1 MLTSAPFLILQAESL
16 PSGVFRRSDG
26 LLRTEIHPMSLD
38 KATVAKIAHL
48 ARIKVPEAE
57 QEALAGELSNILS
70 FVEQL
75 GQVDTE
81 GVQPMT
87 SVESHKLR
95 WREDVVSDGGIR
107 DKILTNAPEAAEGFF
122 AVPKV
127 VE

>member
-1 MLTSAPFLILQAESL
+1 
-16 PSGVFRRSDG
+16 
-26 LLRTEIHPMSLD
+26 MSLD

-87 SVESHKLR
+87 SVEAGKLR
-95 WREDVVSDGGIR
+95 WREDVVTDGGIR
-107 DKILTNAPEAAEGFF
+107 EKILANAPAAAEGFF